1 MSFVS
6 TRLLV
11 VLAALA
17 AGCALGDSGP
27 DGAMT
32 GMGWTPGEDDGA
44 TQGTDSP
51 ADDPA
56 DDNGDAPADGDTG
69 SASCEFGC
77 NEPPGDCYEPDGTC
91 ENDMC
96 VYAPV
101 LAGEPCND
109 DCTAG
114 GFCDASGGCICASD
128 DMGGDTGDTGGN
140 PDDCMMT
147 CTAGEHATAA
157 CNAMGECIVTCE
169 SPWEDCDGDP
179 MNGCEVPVGVP
190 HQCDA
195 GGLNP
200 NGGCWTAYCGS
211 AQGADI
217 ADFGTYHC
225 VDCPTCEQP
234 SAGQCRWCNHDTGN
248 WYPQDTCSCGGE
260 FLDAVCSP

>member
-1 MSFVS
+1 MSYVS
-6 TRLLV
+6 TRVLV
-11 VLAALA
+11 VVAALA

-32 GMGWTPGEDDGA
+32 GQGWTPGAEDGG
-44 TQGTDSP
+44 TETDSP

-56 DDNGDAPADGDTG
+56 DDNGDAPADGATG
-69 SASCEFGC
+69 ASCEFGC
-77 NEPPGDCYEPDGTC
+77 NEPPGDCFEPSGSC
-91 ENDMC
+91 ENDSC
-96 VYAPV
+96 VYSPV
-101 LAGEPCND
+101 LAGEPCTD
-109 DCTAG
+109 DCAGG

-128 DMGGDTGDTGGN
+128 DMGDTGGTGDTGGN

-147 CTAGEHATAA
+147 CTAGAHASAA
-157 CNAMGECIVTCE
+157 CNAMGDCVVTCE

-179 MNGCEVPVGVP
+179 TNGCEVPVGLP

-211 AQGADI
+211 ASGAGI

-234 SAGQCRWCNHDTGN
+234 SAGQCHWCNHDTGN
-248 WYPQDTCSCGGE
+248 WYPQEACSCGAQY
-260 FLDAVCSP
+260 LDAVCSP